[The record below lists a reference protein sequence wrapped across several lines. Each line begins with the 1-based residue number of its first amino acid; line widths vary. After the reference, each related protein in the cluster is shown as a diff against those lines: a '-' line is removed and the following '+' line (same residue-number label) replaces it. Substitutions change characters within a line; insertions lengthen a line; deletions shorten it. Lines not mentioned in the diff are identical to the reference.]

1 MKCSKSLRIPR
12 PPIGGLTTLPRPLV
26 TKGFLPWAI
35 AASRLR
41 RSQFDLLAR
50 SDRPVVH
57 NLFRPGAT
65 SRVLKL
71 FGGQIGL
78 TTKPMSHDCMP
89 TLRRMMCA
97 VKEHGSQRRKLLR
110 IGLKVLLYNSTACFS
125 MTTLLTEPVVG
136 LPHIC
141 NFSTSESFNPEVQCR
156 S

>member
-1 MKCSKSLRIPR
+1 MGVSQLLDGRSPV
-12 PPIGGLTTLPRPLV
+12 LPQV
-26 TKGFLPWAI
+26 HT
-35 AASRLR
+35 
-41 RSQFDLLAR
+41 
-50 SDRPVVH
+50 PVVH

-141 NFSTSESFNPEVQCR
+141 NFSTSESFNSEVQCR